1 MTSIFPLLFS
11 QEYAVECMIREAKEK
26 AYKEA
31 YEEAH
36 EEGKIKAIIECIQ
49 YYSVDFE
56 KIKASGLFS
65 ERIIQKVESKIAAL

>member
-1 MTSIFPLLFS
+1 MTSIFSLLFS

-26 AYKEA
+26 AYNEA
-31 YEEAH
+31 Y

-56 KIKASGLFS
+56 KIKASGLFP